1 LNARSVS
8 DNGEYPNFCYIAS
21 NQASVFADFRS
32 DSRYKRILEH
42 LTPQQGFEILKHLE
56 REGTPLLEPD
66 LLDLISKNDFVGGP
80 DVLIPVGEYQ
90 LSPGTLR
97 YLNTANELRSH
108 FRLDEIST
116 IAEIGVGYGGQVRV
130 LDALKIG
137 LEYTLFDLQE
147 VLGLASRYLNCFV
160 MNGSYEVKTINQVS
174 VKNVDLIIS
183 MYALSELPRFLQ
195 MAYYEKLLKHAKNGY
210 MIINDCWHFDRLSR
224 DEWRV
229 LLNAKVLEELP
240 STAVDNYVLIWGT

>member
-1 LNARSVS
+1 MTSKYNYVKYVKIHSRLRLSAMSPKQLKRFSTRSIS
-8 DNGEYPNFCYIAS
+8 NNGEYLGFYFRAS
-21 NQASVFADFRS
+21 TQVEVFEKGRS
-32 DSRYKRILEH
+32 AGTYKRILEH

-56 REGTPLLEPD
+56 RKGTPFLESD

-80 DVLIPVGEYQ
+80 DVLIPVGECQ

-116 IAEIGVGYGGQVRV
+116 IAEIGVGYGGQVRI

-147 VLGLASRYLNCFV
+147 VLGLASRYLNCFI

-195 MAYYEKLLKHAKNGY
+195 MAYNEK
-210 MIINDCWHFDRLSR
+210 
-224 DEWRV
+224 
-229 LLNAKVLEELP
+229 
-240 STAVDNYVLIWGT
+240 